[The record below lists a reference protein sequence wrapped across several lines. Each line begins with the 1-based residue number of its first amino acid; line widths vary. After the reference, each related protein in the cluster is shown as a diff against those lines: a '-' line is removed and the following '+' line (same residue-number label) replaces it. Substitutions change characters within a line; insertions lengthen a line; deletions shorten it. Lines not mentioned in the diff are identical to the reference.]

1 MRTSTMT
8 ELFIEGELPRPS
20 RQPNALVIDVL
31 IDSSDQTDD
40 LICPVTKLKV
50 KIKNWVAILV
60 TTKIFGCPS
69 GFTLIT

>member
-8 ELFIEGELPRPS
+8 ELFIEGELPRPN

-31 IDSSDQTDD
+31 IDPGDQTDD

-50 KIKNWVAILV
+50 KIETGLLFWSRPKYLV
-60 TTKIFGCPS
+60 VHQVSP
-69 GFTLIT
+69 